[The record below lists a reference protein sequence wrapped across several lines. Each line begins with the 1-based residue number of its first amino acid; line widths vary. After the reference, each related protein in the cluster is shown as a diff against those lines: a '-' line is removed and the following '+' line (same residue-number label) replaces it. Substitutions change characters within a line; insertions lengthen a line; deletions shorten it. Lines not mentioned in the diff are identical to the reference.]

1 MRVSKQVRNLVSILL
16 ILGAWLWF
24 SAPVGANSLLDEW
37 NQPEPKTAT
46 EAVQQYIQSLQRNRQ
61 VMDLQLDYYE
71 DQLNTANQRLA
82 ELETA
87 LAKERQQY
95 APQMNAT
102 IARLRFLQQ
111 QSLASQGWSVL
122 LKSENLNEFFD
133 RRDRLRQL
141 YRADRDRL
149 AQLQVVAQRL
159 FDQKAA
165 LEQQQ
170 AEITTITNQIQAQ
183 TQDLEAQLQ
192 LQQQLLAND
201 SDRATLQAA
210 QTQLSQD
217 SAQLEALIQ
226 QWNAPANNPNSGTGT
241 YILPHNGEISDTYGW
256 RKHPVLGR
264 QRLHAGIDF
273 KGPYGSP
280 IQAADAGVVAF
291 AGWYGGYGRTV
302 VIEHGD
308 GFATLYGHTNK
319 MFVTVGQPVEQ
330 GEAIAEIGSTGISTG
345 PHLHFELRQNGKPI
359 DPAPYLRP

>member
-1 MRVSKQVRNLVSILL
+1 MAIAP
-16 ILGAWLWF
+16 IAIAAWLWF
-24 SAPVGANSLLDEW
+24 SASAGANSLLDEW
-37 NQPEPKTAT
+37 NQPEPTTAT

-87 LAKERQQY
+87 LGKERQQY

-111 QSLASQGWSVL
+111 QSLASRGWSVL

-141 YRADRDRL
+141 YQADRDRL
-149 AQLQVVAQRL
+149 AQLQQVAQRL
-159 FDQKAA
+159 FDQKTA

-170 AEITTITNQIQAQ
+170 AEITTITTQIQAQ

-226 QWNAPANNPNSGTGT
+226 QWNAPSDGPNSGTGT
-241 YILPHNGEISDTYGW
+241 YILPHHGEISDTYGW

-319 MFVTVGQPVEQ
+319 MLVTVGQPVEQ
-330 GEAIAEIGSTGISTG
+330 GEAIAEVGSTGLSTG

-359 DPAPYLRP
+359 DPVPYLRP